1 MLTEMPVER
10 VYVDFKYQVVDGAG
24 NVLSDTPMQLCAGF
38 IGTEVDTEANM
49 LTPKIGWM
57 ALKAP
62 SDEELLKLYKEQDDD
77 LFGINLQVKEVPEVL
92 ARMEHIK
99 SLTLEFTDK
108 VVLPEWFDRL
118 TIDRLV
124 IAGKMSK
131 AEKEAILKR
140 FPTASVHQR

>member
-1 MLTEMPVER
+1 
-10 VYVDFKYQVVDGAG
+10 
-24 NVLSDTPMQLCAGF
+24 
-38 IGTEVDTEANM
+38 
-49 LTPKIGWM
+49 M
-57 ALKAP
+57 ALEAP
-62 SDEELLKLYKEQDDD
+62 SDDEILKRYKEQDDD
-77 LFGINLQVKEVPEVL
+77 LFGLNLQVKEVPEVL

-118 TIDRLV
+118 TIDKLS

-140 FPTASVHQR
+140 FPNAVIVQR

>member
-1 MLTEMPVER
+1 
-10 VYVDFKYQVVDGAG
+10 
-24 NVLSDTPMQLCAGF
+24 MQLCAGF
-38 IGTEVDTEANM
+38 IGTEVDTEANV

-57 ALKAP
+57 ALVAP
-62 SDEELLKLYKEQDDD
+62 SGDELLKLYKEQDDD

-131 AEKEAILKR
+131 AEKEAISKR
-140 FPTASVHQR
+140 FPNATIIKR